1 MRLFLDANVLF
12 SAAKSAG
19 PMRELLSSLMHAGH
33 ELRADDYVV
42 EEARR
47 NLLLKVPQAAI
58 QLDALLR
65 IVSLSPGPAVVR
77 THVSLPLPSKDKPV
91 MEAAIALKCDILVT
105 GDKTHFG
112 PLYGKVIDGVE
123 VLSPAQTARKLLA
136 S

>member
-1 MRLFLDANVLF
+1 
-12 SAAKSAG
+12 
-19 PMRELLSSLMHAGH
+19 
-33 ELRADDYVV
+33 
-42 EEARR
+42 
-47 NLLLKVPQAAI
+47 
-58 QLDALLR
+58 
-65 IVSLSPGPAVVR
+65 
-77 THVSLPLPSKDKPV
+77 